1 MNKNTLTVGIPFYK
15 KTNVEYLDIAIMSII
30 IATGLFLEIL
40 SPSNELTLKGK
51 FLLYEA
57 YAKHKPK
64 EE

>member
-1 MNKNTLTVGIPFYK
+1 
-15 KTNVEYLDIAIMSII
+15 MSII
-30 IATGLFLEIL
+30 IATGLLLEIL

-57 YAKHKPK
+57 NAKHKPK